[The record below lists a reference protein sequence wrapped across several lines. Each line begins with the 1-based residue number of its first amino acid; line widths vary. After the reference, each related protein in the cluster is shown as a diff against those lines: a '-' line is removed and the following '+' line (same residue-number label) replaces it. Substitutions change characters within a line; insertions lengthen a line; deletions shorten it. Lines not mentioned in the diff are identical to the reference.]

1 MIDIHCHLLYG
12 VDDGAKTIEESV
24 AMLEA
29 AKEGRVIAGKTHAKK
44 QQKEGNLKGWGAY
57 RHGMFAYPKEEI
69 EEHFRILEPYAQKL
83 GISLA
88 LGTEYHVNSHIVE
101 ALDSGRCRT
110 MAGSRYVLCEYS
122 HDSEYAYI
130 YQMTQELVLHGYIP
144 VFAHVERYGALAD
157 LQLAEELRNLGA
169 WITVNAD
176 AVLGL
181 EGMGPKKYCKKM
193 LKAECVDAIASD
205 SHGIKNRANHMGK
218 CYELIEKKFG
228 REYADQLLVNHPAKI
243 LTGEMK

>member
-29 AKEGRVIAGKTHAKK
+29 AKEQGISAMILTPH
-44 QQKEGNLKGWGAY
+44 Y

-83 GISLA
+83 GIYLA

-110 MAGSRYVLCEYS
+110 MAGSRFCTDIFRYLHMWSGMEHLQIYS
-122 HDSEYAYI
+122 WQRSCAI
-130 YQMTQELVLHGYIP
+130 LGHG
-144 VFAHVERYGALAD
+144 
-157 LQLAEELRNLGA
+157 LR
-169 WITVNAD
+169 
-176 AVLGL
+176 
-181 EGMGPKKYCKKM
+181 
-193 LKAECVDAIASD
+193 
-205 SHGIKNRANHMGK
+205 
-218 CYELIEKKFG
+218 
-228 REYADQLLVNHPAKI
+228 
-243 LTGEMK
+243 

>member
-29 AKEGRVIAGKTHAKK
+29 AKEQGISAMILTPH
-44 QQKEGNLKGWGAY
+44 Y

-83 GISLA
+83 GIYLA

-122 HDSEYAYI
+122 QDRKS
-130 YQMTQELVLHGYIP
+130 V
-144 VFAHVERYGALAD
+144 V
-157 LQLAEELRNLGA
+157 
-169 WITVNAD
+169 
-176 AVLGL
+176 
-181 EGMGPKKYCKKM
+181 
-193 LKAECVDAIASD
+193 
-205 SHGIKNRANHMGK
+205 
-218 CYELIEKKFG
+218 
-228 REYADQLLVNHPAKI
+228 
-243 LTGEMK
+243 

>member
-29 AKEGRVIAGKTHAKK
+29 AKEQGISAMILTPH
-44 QQKEGNLKGWGAY
+44 Y

-83 GISLA
+83 GIYLA

-110 MAGSRYVLCEYS
+110 MAGSR
-122 HDSEYAYI
+122 
-130 YQMTQELVLHGYIP
+130 
-144 VFAHVERYGALAD
+144 
-157 LQLAEELRNLGA
+157 
-169 WITVNAD
+169 
-176 AVLGL
+176 
-181 EGMGPKKYCKKM
+181 
-193 LKAECVDAIASD
+193 CV
-205 SHGIKNRANHMGK
+205 
-218 CYELIEKKFG
+218 
-228 REYADQLLVNHPAKI
+228 V
-243 LTGEMK
+243 

>member
-1 MIDIHCHLLYG
+1 MEIREIQKVVSKEGKTAQRLQENGRYSIIRYKKVKARKTMIDIHCHLLYG

-29 AKEGRVIAGKTHAKK
+29 AKEQGISAMILTPH
-44 QQKEGNLKGWGAY
+44 Y

-83 GISLA
+83 GIYLA

-122 HDSEYAYI
+122 HDS
-130 YQMTQELVLHGYIP
+130 
-144 VFAHVERYGALAD
+144 
-157 LQLAEELRNLGA
+157 
-169 WITVNAD
+169 
-176 AVLGL
+176 
-181 EGMGPKKYCKKM
+181 
-193 LKAECVDAIASD
+193 
-205 SHGIKNRANHMGK
+205 
-218 CYELIEKKFG
+218 
-228 REYADQLLVNHPAKI
+228 
-243 LTGEMK
+243 